1 VRDFSRCLVLVLA
14 LLVLGTFTVHAQT
27 QDTTPDVTL
36 KALLDEDLAASL
48 RRNPLQATVRGIPGY
63 GHLLPDLSLAELRR
77 EQARERRALE
87 RLRALDLKALR
98 DQDKVSYQLLRDK
111 LELAVEAQQFTDAEA
126 LVLSTLG
133 GLQNVLPRAAQVT
146 PFKTADDYRD
156 YVKRIRAM
164 PKLVDDTIER
174 LKPGLASGWMSSKP
188 VLDRVV
194 AAIDAHLVE
203 NIDTSPLLSPFTR
216 KADAVAAADLEP
228 IRADAR
234 RAVADDYQPA
244 LRRFK
249 AFVADGY
256 RPKAPEEAG
265 VASYPGGARY
275 YEFLIRARIVR
286 GLSAQQIH
294 ALGQAE
300 VKRLRGEIGEVAK
313 GMGFAGTTDQFIEHM
328 RTDRKFFFDSADEV
342 LAAYRAMSTRVDPSL
357 PKLFHTVPRM
367 RYAVRAMTPAEAASS
382 TAANYQVGSL
392 ALGTSGYFTINALG
406 YESEARWRVETLF
419 LHEAVPGHH
428 MQIARAAE
436 IEGLH
441 PWRSQGEL
449 QHRLRRGLGAL
460 CGVAGL
466 RSWILQGSRAA
477 LRQSA
482 GAALP
487 RGTAGRR
494 HRYPREPVAARQG
507 DRLHGNRRRRRPQ
520 LRDQRGGPL
529 LLEPDAGAGLSPRIP
544 QDARASRQGRSVARR
559 PLRCQGLPL
568 TRDRQ
573 RLDAARRAR
582 AEGRRVD
589 RAGRRREQAM
599 KISAQ
604 MTVVMAAIFA
614 VICYGVA
621 ITGFLSLGDIADAT
635 QKSDA
640 KGFAWFWAFLG
651 AVATVFGLLAR
662 WIVRTQKDDL

>member
-1 VRDFSRCLVLVLA
+1 M
-14 LLVLGTFTVHAQT
+14 HAQT

-36 KALLDEDLAASL
+36 KEFLDEDLAASL

-77 EQARERRALE
+77 EQARERNALE
-87 RLRALDLKALR
+87 RLRALDPKALR
-98 DQDKVSYQLLRDK
+98 DQDKVSYRLLRDK

-146 PFKTADDYRD
+146 PFKTAGDYRD

-194 AAIDAHLVE
+194 AAVDAHLVE
-203 NIDTSPLLSPFTR
+203 NVDASPLLSPFAR
-216 KADAVAAADLEP
+216 KADAVAAADLGP

-249 AFVADGY
+249 VFIADGY

-294 ALGQAE
+294 ALGHAE

-313 GMGFAGTTDQFIEHM
+313 VMGFAGTTDQFIEHM

-342 LAAYRAMSTRVDPSL
+342 LAAYRAMSSRVDPSL

-392 ALGTSGYFTINALG
+392 PLGTSGYFTINALG

-441 PWRSQGEL
+441 PWRSQASFNIAYVEGWALYAESLGYDLGFFKDPAQRYGNL
-449 QHRLRRGLGAL
+449 QAQLF
-460 CGVAGL
+460 
-466 RSWILQGSRAA
+466 RAA
-477 LRQSA
+477 RLVVDTGIHANRWPRDKAIAYMENEGGVDRNFAISEVDRYFSNPTQALGYLLGYHKMRELRTRAEASL
-482 GAALP
+482 G
-487 RGTAGRR
+487 GRFDAKDFHSLVIDSGSMPLAVLEQR
-494 HRYPREPVAARQG
+494 VDEWIA
-507 DRLHGNRRRRRPQ
+507 
-520 LRDQRGGPL
+520 RGG
-529 LLEPDAGAGLSPRIP
+529 
-544 QDARASRQGRSVARR
+544 
-559 PLRCQGLPL
+559 
-568 TRDRQ
+568 
-573 RLDAARRAR
+573 
-582 AEGRRVD
+582 
-589 RAGRRREQAM
+589 
-599 KISAQ
+599 
-604 MTVVMAAIFA
+604 
-614 VICYGVA
+614 GV
-621 ITGFLSLGDIADAT
+621 S
-635 QKSDA
+635 KP
-640 KGFAWFWAFLG
+640 
-651 AVATVFGLLAR
+651 
-662 WIVRTQKDDL
+662 